1 MDKMETPVNFLEDAE
16 KKLMSE
22 MAVMFDKM
30 KTQRDAFSM
39 SGIEDMYDI
48 PPIEGVI
55 YEPYLKIPIT
65 TAPGI
70 YYTTNKKLPKNEV
83 IVYSGEYMK
92 GEEGDYF
99 VYCCCAV
106 TNYGRIFIQ
115 ERRNCGRGTGQRGW
129 ENEAYFVNVPIT
141 VLDPL
146 PYKLPK
152 WFLEVFKSGNSL
164 HNIHSA
170 GDSRACAEKT
180 TACLQKLSKEFYL
193 FAGKWKPHM
202 TDKAELDIEGM
213 RETIVKNT
221 ETIALLQEKNR
232 KLEERSLELHLQNI
246 ELTSKVDT
254 FTKIETIT
262 LKNREE
268 MNKYKEVVIEFLE
281 NNNQKVDK
289 IRLTAD
295 NFKEWAKD
303 KVCLYRSDYRDVI
316 DSQEELK
323 EYRIYKKVK
332 KSMTAHPDKV
342 CLDRSDWDDVIDNQE
357 ELKEYRIYE
366 KLKLRMTAHLD
377 SE

>member
-1 MDKMETPVNFLEDAE
+1 METPVNFLEDAE

-48 PPIEGVI
+48 PPVEGVI
-55 YEPYLKIPIT
+55 YEPYLKIPKT

-70 YYTTNKKLPKNEV
+70 YYHSTKLIEYENEPYRNGYKIYGIKLPKNEV

-106 TNYGRIFIQ
+106 TNYGRIIIQ
-115 ERRNCGRGTGQRGW
+115 ERKSCSRGHEERGW
-129 ENEAYFVNVPIT
+129 GRDVSVGNDSIT

-180 TACLQKLSKEFYL
+180 TACLQQLSKEFYL

-213 RETIVKNT
+213 RERIVKNT
-221 ETIALLQEKNR
+221 EIIASLEEKNR

-246 ELTSKVDT
+246 ELISKVDT

-262 LKNREE
+262 LKNKEE

-281 NNNQKVDK
+281 KNVDK
-289 IRLTAD
+289 KIDKIHFTAAY
-295 NFKEWAKD
+295 FRKWAED
-303 KVCLYRSDYRDVI
+303 KVCLDKSEYNDVI
-316 DSQEELK
+316 NNKKELK

-332 KSMTAHPDKV
+332 KSMRA
-342 CLDRSDWDDVIDNQE
+342 
-357 ELKEYRIYE
+357 
-366 KLKLRMTAHLD
+366 D
-377 SE
+377 SESDSNSDSDSSI

>member
-1 MDKMETPVNFLEDAE
+1 METSVNFLEDAE

-30 KTQRDAFSM
+30 KTQRDAISM

-129 ENEAYFVNVPIT
+129 ENNDAYIVNDSIT

-164 HNIHSA
+164 HIIHSA

-180 TACLQKLSKEFYL
+180 TACLQQLSKEFYL

-213 RETIVKNT
+213 RERIVKNT
-221 ETIALLQEKNR
+221 EIIASLEEKNR

-246 ELTSKVDT
+246 ELISKVDT

-262 LKNREE
+262 LKNKEE

-281 NNNQKVDK
+281 NNGIKKVDK

-295 NFKEWAKD
+295 HFKEWAED
-303 KVCLYRSDYRDVI
+303 KVCLDKSEYNDVI
-316 DSQEELK
+316 NNKKELK

-332 KSMTAHPDKV
+332 KSMRA
-342 CLDRSDWDDVIDNQE
+342 
-357 ELKEYRIYE
+357 
-366 KLKLRMTAHLD
+366 D
-377 SE
+377 SESDSNSDSDSSI